1 VDSRRGCRER
11 NEVTTLPH
19 EIFRADIHIFAIA
32 RIRSSVARRRKRA
45 LAHRTASAKITALEC
60 QGPFFISGTRI
71 GNAVTAYGYREE
83 VVSVTK
89 RKRINLSPDDDT
101 AAKIERLAH
110 ACRTHPTTFAYYLV
124 KLCVNN
130 VNIVEFVQ
138 RQHNVEERFKVRCKI
153 EGNTLIY
160 D

>member
-1 VDSRRGCRER
+1 
-11 NEVTTLPH
+11 
-19 EIFRADIHIFAIA
+19 
-32 RIRSSVARRRKRA
+32 
-45 LAHRTASAKITALEC
+45 
-60 QGPFFISGTRI
+60 
-71 GNAVTAYGYREE
+71 
-83 VVSVTK
+83 VTK